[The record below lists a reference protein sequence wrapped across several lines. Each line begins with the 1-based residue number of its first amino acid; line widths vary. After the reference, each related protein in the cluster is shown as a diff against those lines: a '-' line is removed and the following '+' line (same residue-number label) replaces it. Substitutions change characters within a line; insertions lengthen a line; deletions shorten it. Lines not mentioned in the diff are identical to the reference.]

1 VSLCAVA
8 SFASLPLLIVCYRL
22 YFLLYVGVVDLDLVL
37 WSRTGAKNSNTA
49 VTWVRR
55 TPESDSRVFIFVY
68 CRRLFVCLFLH
79 STSSH
84 VADVGGSLRPA
95 DDALSP
101 HHVSLLRIAFVLRDT
116 SAVYKSC
123 RAAVPRRAAASL
135 NTYSHYHWRSD
146 SHLISRSCVFV
157 YLSCVLSA
165 HWRSYIV

>member
-1 VSLCAVA
+1 MSLCAVA
-8 SFASLPLLIVCYRL
+8 SFVSLHVLIVCHHL
-22 YFLLYVGVVDLDLVL
+22 SFVLYVGVVDLDLVL
-37 WSRTGAKNSNTA
+37 TWPRTGTKNSNTG
-49 VTWVRR
+49 VTRVRR
-55 TPESDSRVFIFVY
+55 TPASDSRVFIFVY

-101 HHVSLLRIAFVLRDT
+101 HHVSLPRIAFVLRDT

-135 NTYSHYHWRSD
+135 NTYNRYHWRSD

-165 HWRSYIV
+165 H